1 MKFKSR
7 ESKGVTIIELTGNVM
22 GGPDATILNDQLH
35 KLIDDNKK
43 KVVVDLDEVKFI
55 NSSGLGML
63 IGGLTTLRNS
73 GGELKLA
80 RASKKIE
87 DLLKMTKLTTVF
99 DIHKTV
105 NEAVTAFKQAI

>member
-22 GGPDATILNDQLH
+22 GGPDATSLNEQIH
-35 KLIDDNKK
+35 KLIGENKK
-43 KVVVDLDEVKFI
+43 KVVVDLEEVKFI

-73 GGELKLA
+73 GGEMKLA
-80 RASKKIE
+80 HASKKIE
-87 DLLKMTKLTTVF
+87 DLLKMTKLNSVF
-99 DIHKTV
+99 DIHGSV
-105 NEAVTAFKQAI
+105 NEAVAALK

>member
-22 GGPDATILNDQLH
+22 GGPDATSLNDQLH
-35 KLIDDNKK
+35 KLIDDKK
-43 KVVVDLDEVKFI
+43 NKVVVDLDEVKFI

-63 IGGLTTLRNS
+63 IGGLTTLRNN

-87 DLLKMTKLTTVF
+87 ELLKMTKLSTVF
-99 DIHKTV
+99 DVHKSV
-105 NEAVTAFKQAI
+105 NEAVAAFK

>member
-7 ESKGVTIIELTGNVM
+7 ESRGVTIIELTGNVM
-22 GGPDATILNDQLH
+22 GGPDATSLNEQLH
-35 KLIDDNKK
+35 KLIEGNKK
-43 KVVVDLDEVKFI
+43 KVVVDLEEVKFI

-73 GGELKLA
+73 GGDMKLA
-80 RASKKIE
+80 RASQKIE

-99 DIHKTV
+99 DIHQDV
-105 NEAVTAFKQAI
+105 NAAVAAFK

>member
-7 ESKGVTIIELTGNVM
+7 ESKGITIIELTGNVM
-22 GGPDATILNDQLH
+22 GGPDATTLNDQLH
-35 KLIDDNKK
+35 KLIDGDKK

-73 GGELKLA
+73 GGEMKLA

-87 DLLKMTKLTTVF
+87 ELLRMTKLTTVF
-99 DIHKTV
+99 DVHKTV
-105 NEAVTAFKQAI
+105 NEAVAAFK

>member
-7 ESKGVTIIELTGNVM
+7 ESKGVIIIELTGNVM

-35 KLIDDNKK
+35 KLIDENKK

-105 NEAVTAFKQAI
+105 NEAVTAFK

>member
-7 ESKGVTIIELTGNVM
+7 DSKGVTVIELTGNVM
-22 GGPDATILNDQLH
+22 GGPDATTLNDQLH
-35 KLIDDNKK
+35 KLIDENKK
-43 KVVVDLDEVKFI
+43 KVVIDLDEVKFI

-73 GGELKLA
+73 GGEMKLA

-87 DLLKMTKLTTVF
+87 ELLKMTKLSTVF
-99 DIHKTV
+99 DVHKTV
-105 NEAVTAFKQAI
+105 NDAVAAFK

>member
-1 MKFKSR
+1 MKFKTR

-35 KLIDDNKK
+35 KLIDDKK
-43 KVVVDLDEVKFI
+43 KRVIVDLDEVKFI

-99 DIHKTV
+99 DVHKTV
-105 NEAVTAFKQAI
+105 NEAVAAFK

>member
-22 GGPDATILNDQLH
+22 GGPDATSLNDQLH
-35 KLIDDNKK
+35 KLIDENKK
-43 KVVVDLDEVKFI
+43 RVVVDLDEVKFI

-73 GGELKLA
+73 GGEMKLA

-87 DLLKMTKLTTVF
+87 ELLKMTKLSTVF
-99 DIHKTV
+99 DVHKTV
-105 NEAVTAFKQAI
+105 NEAVSAFK

>member
-1 MKFKSR
+1 MKFKTR

-35 KLIDDNKK
+35 ALIDSKKK
-43 KVVVDLDEVKFI
+43 KVIVDLDEVKFI

-87 DLLKMTKLTTVF
+87 DLLKMTKLTSVF

-105 NEAVTAFKQAI
+105 NEAVAAFT

>member
-22 GGPDATILNDQLH
+22 GGPDATSLNEQLH
-35 KLIDDNKK
+35 RLIDDKK
-43 KVVVDLDEVKFI
+43 NRVVVDLDEVKFI

-63 IGGLTTLRNS
+63 IGGLTTLRNN

-87 DLLKMTKLTTVF
+87 ELLKMTKLSTVF
-99 DIHKTV
+99 DVHKSV
-105 NEAVTAFKQAI
+105 NEAVAAFK

>member
-1 MKFKSR
+1 MMKYKSKDIR
-7 ESKGVTIIELTGNVM
+7 KVTVIELSGNVM
-22 GGPDATILNDQLH
+22 GGPDATMLNDQLR
-35 KLIDDNKK
+35 KLIEGNKK
-43 KVVVDLDEVKFI
+43 KIVVDLKDVKFI

-87 DLLKMTKLTTVF
+87 TLLEMTKLTNVF
-99 DIHKTV
+99 DVHKSV
-105 NEAVTAFKQAI
+105 NDAVDAFK

>member
-22 GGPDATILNDQLH
+22 GGPDATNLNEQLH
-35 KLIDDNKK
+35 KLIAGNKK
-43 KVVVDLDEVKFI
+43 KVVVDLEEVKFI

-73 GGELKLA
+73 GGDLKLA
-80 RASKKIE
+80 CASQKIE

-99 DIHKTV
+99 DLHQNV
-105 NEAVTAFKQAI
+105 NDAVAAFK

>member
-22 GGPDATILNDQLH
+22 GGPDATSLNEQLH
-35 KLIDDNKK
+35 KLIDDKK
-43 KVVVDLDEVKFI
+43 NRVVVDLDEVKFI

-63 IGGLTTLRNS
+63 IGGLTTLRNN

-87 DLLKMTKLTTVF
+87 ELLKMTKLSTVF
-99 DIHKTV
+99 DVHKSV
-105 NEAVTAFKQAI
+105 NDAVAAFK

>member
-7 ESKGVTIIELTGNVM
+7 ESKGVTVIELTGNVM
-22 GGPDATILNDQLH
+22 GGPDATSLNDQLH

-43 KVVVDLDEVKFI
+43 KVVVDLKDVKFI

-80 RASKKIE
+80 CASKKIE

-99 DIHKTV
+99 DIHKAV
-105 NEAVTAFKQAI
+105 NEAVAAFK

>member
-22 GGPDATILNDQLH
+22 GGPDATSLNDQLH
-35 KLIDDNKK
+35 KLIDDKK
-43 KVVVDLDEVKFI
+43 NKVVVDLDEVKFI

-63 IGGLTTLRNS
+63 IGGLTTLRNN
-73 GGELKLA
+73 GGEMKLA

-87 DLLKMTKLTTVF
+87 ELLKMTKLSTVF
-99 DIHKTV
+99 DIHKSV
-105 NEAVTAFKQAI
+105 NEAVAAFK

>member
-7 ESKGVTIIELTGNVM
+7 ESKGITVIELTGNVM
-22 GGPDATILNDQLH
+22 GGPDATSLNEQLH
-35 KLIDDNKK
+35 KLIDENKK
-43 KVVVDLDEVKFI
+43 KVIVDLEEVKFI

-87 DLLKMTKLTTVF
+87 ELLKMTKLSTVF
-99 DIHKTV
+99 DVHKTV
-105 NEAVTAFKQAI
+105 NDAIAAFK

>member
-7 ESKGVTIIELTGNVM
+7 ESKGVTIIELIGNVM
-22 GGPDATILNDQLH
+22 GGPDATSLNDQLH
-35 KLIDDNKK
+35 KLIEGNKK
-43 KVVVDLDEVKFI
+43 KVVVDLEEVKFI

-87 DLLKMTKLTTVF
+87 ELLKMTKLTTVF
-99 DIHKTV
+99 DIHNSV
-105 NEAVTAFKQAI
+105 NEAVAAFK